1 MNWFFLTIISAVTY
15 AAAEIIG
22 KYISDK
28 KSEPVFVGIIAAGF
42 TAAASLLFAVW
53 ESPAIPTNILA
64 IIGLVISGALVAIG
78 IMTYYEGLKHSDV
91 SEFSLFSRTR
101 TLIIIIGGLVF
112 FRERFTL
119 LQAIG
124 GLLVLCGVF
133 FLSWEGKGVHFGRG
147 AKFALATAVLFGIG
161 ALIDKAVI
169 PYFTAMMY
177 TFLIYLF
184 TVIFMIPLVV
194 WRVKKKAIL
203 PKPSTIRL
211 LSIVGVL
218 YGVSAYCVYAAY
230 LQSGPASLVTLVS
243 QLEIPITVLW
253 GIYLMKERKKVFSK
267 LMSMALLILGIV
279 LLK

>member
-1 MNWFFLTIISAVTY
+1 MNWFFLTIISAVAY

-28 KSEPVFVGIIAAGF
+28 KSEPVFIGIIAAGF
-42 TAAASLLFAVW
+42 TAAVSLLFAVW
-53 ESPAIPTNILA
+53 ESPAIPTNIWA
-64 IIGLVISGALVAIG
+64 ITGLVSSGALVAVG
-78 IMTYYEGLKHSDV
+78 VMTYYEGLKHSDV
-91 SEFSLFSRTR
+91 SEFSLFSRSR
-101 TLIIIIGGLVF
+101 MLIIVIGGLVF
-112 FRERFTL
+112 FQERFTF
-119 LQAIG
+119 LQAAG

-133 FLSWEGKGVHFGRG
+133 FLSWEGKGIHFGKG
-147 AKFALATAVLFGIG
+147 AKFALATAVLFGLG

-184 TVIFMIPLVV
+184 TVLFMIPLVLV
-194 WRVKKKAIL
+194 RLKKGAPL
-203 PKPSTIRL
+203 PKRSTVGI
-211 LSIVGVL
+211 LSIVGIL
-218 YGVSAYCVYAAY
+218 YGASAYCIYAAY

-243 QLEIPITVLW
+243 QLEIPIAVLW
-253 GIYLMKERKKVFSK
+253 GIFVMKEQKKIFPK